1 MKPKLTLVGAGPG
14 DPDLI
19 TLKGIK
25 ALNEAKVVLY
35 DALANEALLSHAPQD
50 ALKIFVGKR
59 GGQRS
64 VPQERI
70 NQLILSYASV
80 FGNVVR
86 LKGGDPFIFGRGK
99 EELDFAKRFGIE
111 IEVVPGISSA
121 TGLTAT
127 QGISLTERGIAD
139 GFWVLTAS
147 LRDNKFNEDLR
158 IAARSNSTVVV
169 LMGVRFISRIAEE
182 FRNEGKDNLP
192 VLVIQ
197 EGSTA
202 NEKVI
207 STTVGRLITDA
218 QINKIKAPAVIVL
231 GEVARHENLT
241 KFQPLLA
248 ALN

>member
-59 GGQRS
+59 GGKRS

-147 LRDNKFNEDLR
+147 LRDNKFNEDL
-158 IAARSNSTVVV
+158 
-169 LMGVRFISRIAEE
+169 
-182 FRNEGKDNLP
+182 
-192 VLVIQ
+192 
-197 EGSTA
+197 
-202 NEKVI
+202 
-207 STTVGRLITDA
+207 
-218 QINKIKAPAVIVL
+218 
-231 GEVARHENLT
+231 
-241 KFQPLLA
+241 
-248 ALN
+248 